1 MEMPVTVPGTGG
13 SLYKVLWV
21 ESTATI
27 SKIKTAYQ
35 SLVKVY
41 HPNLS
46 GNGRDLI
53 KIYNAYE
60 RLLDPTARA
69 VYDLSLASRRRT
81 RTTSFGCSDW
91 FGFHA
96 TRRWGTAQCWYYL

>member
-1 MEMPVTVPGTGG
+1 MPVTVPGTGG

-46 GNGRDLI
+46 GGGREQHRLGVRIGSGFTQPVDGELPSAGITCDDKLWRELGI
-53 KIYNAYE
+53 KLRI
-60 RLLDPTARA
+60 LKML
-69 VYDLSLASRRRT
+69 
-81 RTTSFGCSDW
+81 
-91 FGFHA
+91 
-96 TRRWGTAQCWYYL
+96 